1 MKYEKKLIV
10 VPKRAEK
17 ADQERLS
24 RAIKKFGEEIKE
36 EMSLLQMRSILLP
49 GRRMVYIRRGETT
62 REEYKR
68 LALALPENK
77 KFRRERILGE
87 FDEGVADSG
96 GDNGML
102 HHDPDHRKYIL
113 SVEDALFILEHRD
126 LIEQKLRA
134 RASMLKRTIEE
145 HC

>member
-1 MKYEKKLIV
+1 
-10 VPKRAEK
+10 
-17 ADQERLS
+17 
-24 RAIKKFGEEIKE
+24 
-36 EMSLLQMRSILLP
+36 
-49 GRRMVYIRRGETT
+49 MVYSRRGETES
-62 REEYKR
+62 RKYHR
-68 LALALPENK
+68 LVLALPVNK
-77 KFRRERILGE
+77 EYRKERILGE

-126 LIEQKLRA
+126 LIEQKLQA
-134 RASMLKRTIEE
+134 RANMLKRTIEE